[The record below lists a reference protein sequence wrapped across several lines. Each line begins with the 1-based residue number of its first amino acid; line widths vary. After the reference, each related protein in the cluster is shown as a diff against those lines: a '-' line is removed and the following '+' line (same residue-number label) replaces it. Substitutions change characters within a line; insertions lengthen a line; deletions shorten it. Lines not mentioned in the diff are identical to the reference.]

1 MAYKSVVHDLRNYLG
16 GLTSAPDTVIGTPFE
31 ADQILLGAL
40 QTFDSNPN
48 FNGLQVILKEAS
60 GIANPKWL
68 RDSWTVSIQVIGE
81 NSAKYSECE
90 SLIGEV
96 TFALVGSNT
105 IYIGN
110 RAFVQITSNQLPQ
123 FVGYLDNSKPLFS
136 STIDFVVEGLTDE
149 YNRTALC

>member
-1 MAYKSVVHDLRNYLG
+1 MAYKSVVQDLRDYLSG
-16 GLTSAPDTVIGTPFE
+16 FTTAPDTVIETPFE
-31 ADQILLGAL
+31 GDQIITGAM
-40 QTFDSNPN
+40 QEFRPS

-90 SLIGEV
+90 SLIGDV
-96 TFALVGSNT
+96 TFTLVGSNT
-105 IYIGN
+105 IYVGN
-110 RAFVQITSNQLPQ
+110 RAFVQMTSNQLPQ

-136 STIDFVVEGLTDE
+136 STINFVVEGLTDE
-149 YNRTALC
+149 YNRKALC